1 MSYEYLEHTA
11 DKKIKAS
18 GKDLA
23 EAFGEGA
30 LAVYNIILNTKKV
43 EAVRQHRIEIESESK
58 KALLYDFIDE
68 LLYILDV
75 EGFVACK
82 IKSIEI
88 KEKKLTAF
96 LVGDSYRNYD
106 HHGDVKA
113 MTYNEMDIKEEKGK
127 ATIIFVVDV

>member
-11 DKKIKAS
+11 DKKIKAI

-30 LAVYNIILNTKKV
+30 MAVYSIILNTKKV
-43 EAVRQHRIEIESESK
+43 KAVKQHKIEIESESK

-88 KEKKLTAF
+88 NGKKLTAL
-96 LVGDSYRNYD
+96 LVGDSYKNYD

-113 MTYNEMDIKEEKGK
+113 MTYNEMDIIEEKGK

>member
-1 MSYEYLEHTA
+1 MSYEYLKHTA
-11 DKKIKAS
+11 DKKIRAI

-30 LAVYNIILNTKKV
+30 LAVYSIILNTKKV
-43 EAVRQHRIEIESESK
+43 EAVKQHKIEIESESK
-58 KALLYDFIDE
+58 KAMLYDFIDE

-88 KEKKLTAF
+88 NGKKLTAL
-96 LVGDSYRNYD
+96 LVGDSYKNYD

-113 MTYNEMDIKEEKGK
+113 MTYNEMDIIEEKGK